1 MAAGSPPR
9 PAGEGVA
16 VAVATLRH
24 PAGLKIIFLTEMWER
39 FSYYGMRALLVL
51 YLVNALGYSRA
62 DALALYGLYT
72 GLVYITPLI
81 GGAMADRWLGARR
94 AAVIGAAIMMLGH
107 FAMAVPSQLHL
118 ALGLLIVGNGFFKA
132 NTTSMVGMLY
142 DDADPRRAGGYTIF
156 YMGVNLGAFISPL
169 VAGTL
174 GERLGWHWGFA
185 SAGVGMAIGM
195 AVLCRGQ
202 GLLGRA
208 GLHAAQAP
216 IGWKD
221 APQIA
226 AFCAASVLGV
236 HALLAVS
243 PWLAAMWSP
252 LPSALKLAL
261 GLALLLLCGWLALRQ
276 PDGHT
281 EGHTEPLTRAEAS
294 RLVAIA
300 IVAFFVVFFW
310 MGYEQAGGS
319 MTLFADTQTDRH
331 AFGWEIPASWFQTIN
346 PLGIVLLAP
355 AFSAL
360 WAVLDRSRFAL
371 PEPAKQGLG
380 MLVLGLGFVVMAI
393 AQSRAETLGPVGP
406 QWLAI
411 VYLLHTVGELMLSP
425 VGLSFVSH
433 LAPAR
438 LIGLVMGAWLMA
450 IGVANYLAGA
460 LEGLLAGSGIPLYVF
475 LLGSSLGAGALLLVL
490 TPWLGRLV
498 EGRVNAPAVQPTR

>member
-1 MAAGSPPR
+1 MNTSPLPR
-9 PAGEGVA
+9 PAEAGSA
-16 VAVATLRH
+16 ALRH

-51 YLVNALGYSRA
+51 YLVNAQGYSRA

-107 FAMAVPSQLHL
+107 FAMALPSLLHL
-118 ALGLLIVGNGFFKA
+118 ALGLLIVGNGFFKP

-142 DDADPRRAGGYTIF
+142 DAADPRRAGGYTIF

-208 GLHAAQAP
+208 GLHAGQP
-216 IGWKD
+216 PVGWKD
-221 APQIA
+221 VPQIA
-226 AFCAASVLGV
+226 AFCAASVAGV
-236 HALLAVS
+236 YALLAVS
-243 PWLAAMWSP
+243 PWLAAWWSP
-252 LPSALKLAL
+252 LPFALKLTL
-261 GLALLLLCGWLALRQ
+261 GLALLMLCGWLVLRR
-276 PDGHT
+276 PDGHA
-281 EGHTEPLTRAEAS
+281 ERLTRVEAG
-294 RLVAIA
+294 RLAAIA
-300 IVAFFVVFFW
+300 IVAFFVIFFW

-371 PEPAKQGLG
+371 PETAKQGLG
-380 MLVLGLGFVVMAI
+380 MIVLGLGFVVMAI
-393 AQSRAETLGPVGP
+393 AQGRAETLGPVGP

-438 LIGLVMGAWLMA
+438 LIGLVMGVWLMA
-450 IGVANYLAGA
+450 MGVANYLAGA

-475 LLGSSLGAGALLLVL
+475 LLGSSLGAGALLLLL
-490 TPWLGRLV
+490 TPWLGRLIG
-498 EGRVNAPAVQPTR
+498 GRVSALAVQPAQ